1 MEIYKLYMCG
11 YSMKSIKESVLNL
24 IEINNLSLSPPN
36 KLNYSIESIYIWE
49 QINFQ
54 IRMKIKK
61 KSTLF
66 IINNKY
72 LHINAYLYYSLFYY
86 YI

>member
-1 MEIYKLYMCG
+1 MCV

-61 KSTLF
+61 K
-66 IINNKY
+66 KAHY
-72 LHINAYLYYSLFYY
+72 L
-86 YI
+86 

>member
-61 KSTLF
+61 KKHT
-66 IINNKY
+66 IYNK
-72 LHINAYLYYSLFYY
+72 
-86 YI
+86 